1 MKSSK
6 QILLPLAAFAL
17 SAPVHAQT
25 PSPDELADLRSALES
40 DSRPQAASAAPSS
53 GAGGG
58 GAQSMNPNIAL
69 ILDASAAW
77 FSEPDEAVAQA
88 GAHDP
93 GETGVNLQQLELHMD
108 SLVDPFFRLDANL
121 VFSQFGVEVEEVFA
135 TTLSLPA
142 GLQVR
147 GGQFLTRFGRLNPS
161 HPHSWNFADQPLV
174 NGKFFGGEG
183 SRGLG
188 VEASWLTPLPWF
200 AEVVASAGQADGA
213 CCARSFWG
221 STDLGVRGPDDFV
234 VTTALKQF
242 FDLGVDLSALWGLSA
257 QLGPNASGHGNR
269 TEIYGTD
276 LYVRYRP
283 TASAGRAALSW
294 QTEAMLRTRQVPGDA
309 LEDWGLYSQLVWNID
324 KRWEVGARWEQV
336 EGVQDDP
343 LDPEWVKPRRRTTVQ
358 WTFYPSHFSRLR
370 LQGSRDD
377 PPWRKDPTHAVFL
390 ALEVLIGAHG
400 AHTF

>member
-1 MKSSK
+1 MKNRRSVV
-6 QILLPLAAFAL
+6 LPWAVLAV
-17 SAPVHAQT
+17 SAPAHAQT
-25 PSPDELADLRSALES
+25 PSAGELAELQSALEA
-40 DSRPQAASAAPSS
+40 DSQAQDAPAAPSP
-53 GAGGG
+53 GARAGT
-58 GAQSMNPNIAL
+58 AQSMNPNIAL
-69 ILDASAAW
+69 ILDTAGAW
-77 FSEPDEAVAQA
+77 FSEPDDAVAQA

-93 GETGVNLQQLELHMD
+93 RETGVNLQQLELHMD
-108 SLVDPFFRLDANL
+108 SLVDPFFRLDANI
-121 VFSQFGVEVEEVFA
+121 VFAQFGVEVEEVYA
-135 TTLSLPA
+135 TTLALPA

-147 GGQFLTRFGRLNPS
+147 AGQFLTRFGRLNPS
-161 HPHSWNFADQPLV
+161 HPHAWRFADQPLV

-200 AEVVASAGQADGA
+200 VELVASAGQADGA

-221 STDLGVRGPDDFV
+221 ADDLGVRGPDDLV
-234 VTTALKQF
+234 ATTAIKQF
-242 FDLGVDLSALWGLSA
+242 FDLGADLSLLWGLSG
-257 QLGPNASGHGNR
+257 QFGPNASGHGNR

-276 LYVRYRP
+276 LYLRYRP
-283 TASAGRAALSW
+283 TASADRAAVSW
-294 QTEAMLRTRQVPGDA
+294 QTEAMLRSRQVPGDA
-309 LEDWGLYSQLVWNID
+309 LQDWGVYSQLVWNID

-343 LDPEWVKPRRRTTVQ
+343 LDPDWAKLRRRTTVQ

-370 LQGSRDD
+370 LQGSRDE
-377 PPWRKDPTHAVFL
+377 PPWRRDPTYAVFL